1 MLYETNYLE
10 HHGIKGQR
18 WGTRRFQNEDGT
30 LTAEGRDRYG
40 VGESDS
46 ANSQKKSR
54 AETREERK
62 ARYKRGK
69 EFERERRAEESRDY
83 ENQLKEDE
91 DYQREKHKKERL
103 DWDAAVNQNKS
114 DFYRDW
120 HRYDADQ
127 KMKDKEYAASEK
139 AQKNSR
145 EYIRKKHGDTAVA
158 DMDYYTSTSS
168 KRKAVAMI
176 ATVSA
181 LALGSLMYKQHQQ
194 KKATQAYYNDLHSR
208 YSAEFDKINRMKRN
222 GAF

>member
-62 ARYKRGK
+62 ARYRRGK

-83 ENQLKEDE
+83 EKQLNEDE

-103 DWDAAVNQNKS
+103 DWDAAVNQNQPN
-114 DFYRDW
+114 FYRDL

-127 KMKDKEYAASEK
+127 KMKDKEYVASEK

-145 EYIRKKHGDTAVA
+145 EYIRKKHGDTAIS
-158 DMDYYTSTSS
+158 DMDYYTSQS
-168 KRKAVAMI
+168 KKKKAIAMI

-181 LALGSLMYKQHQQ
+181 LALGSVLYNKHQQ